1 MLDQK
6 KYESA
11 LAGFK
16 QDFVG
21 RQWPNEKYKR
31 NTSWKISRPDLK
43 NKQDIK
49 ECNMKNRKEARAWDD
64 AFDREFFTPEEI
76 SESDMRADTIK
87 AMIEAREEMRVI
99 KGG

>member
-1 MLDQK
+1 MFDQK

-43 NKQDIK
+43 NKQ
-49 ECNMKNRKEARAWDD
+49 
-64 AFDREFFTPEEI
+64 EI
-76 SESDMRADTIK
+76 
-87 AMIEAREEMRVI
+87 
-99 KGG
+99 